1 MAVSVLEQG
10 NGPQAVLIA
19 GPTASG
25 KSALAMALAER
36 LTGTVLNADSMQV
49 YGDLRVLTA
58 RPTVAEAARVPHG
71 LYGHVDAD
79 TDYSVGRWL
88 ADATAALA
96 AAREQGLLPIFVG
109 GTGLYFR
116 ALTQGL
122 AEIPPVPEAVRREV
136 RGTAEG
142 LDSLALHARLADM
155 DPQSAAR
162 LQPNDRQ
169 RVLRALEVITATGRS
184 LSDWQKDAP
193 RPVLDASRCARLV
206 LEVDRAVLRRRIDA
220 RFEAMMAD
228 GALEEVRALAARRLD
243 PSRTV
248 LKAHGAPAL
257 TRHLSGEM
265 TLDDAIAEGQSDTR
279 RYAKRQETFFRHQMA
294 DWPRATPEAALDALL
309 GMIRPHAP

>member
-1 MAVSVLEQG
+1 MAISVLEQG
-10 NGPQAVLIA
+10 NEPQAVLIA

-36 LTGTVLNADSMQV
+36 LTGIVLNADSMQV

-88 ADATAALA
+88 ADATCALA
-96 AAREQGLLPIFVG
+96 AAREQGLLPIVVG

-122 AEIPPVPEAVRREV
+122 AEIPPVPEAVRAQV
-136 RGTAEG
+136 RGMAEA
-142 LDSLALHARLADM
+142 LDNPALHAHLAAL
-155 DPQSAAR
+155 DPQIAAR

-169 RVLRALEVITATGRS
+169 RVQRALEVITATGRS
-184 LSDWQKDAP
+184 LADWQKDAP
-193 RPVLDASRCARLV
+193 RPVLDASSCVRLV
-206 LEVDRAVLRRRIDA
+206 LEVDRAALRQRIDT
-220 RFEAMMAD
+220 RFAAMMAE
-228 GALEEVRALAARRLD
+228 GALDEVRRLAARRLD
-243 PSRTV
+243 PARTV
-248 LKAHGAPAL
+248 LKTLGAPAL
-257 TRHLSGEM
+257 TRHLNGEM
-265 TLDDAIAEGQSDTR
+265 TLDAAIAEGQSDTR

-309 GMIRPHAP
+309 GMINTWS

>member
-122 AEIPPVPEAVRREV
+122 AEIPPVPETVRREV

-193 RPVLDASRCARLV
+193 RPVLDASRCVRLV
-206 LEVDRAVLRRRIDA
+206 LEVDRAVLRQRIDA
-220 RFEAMMAD
+220 RFEAMMAE

-257 TRHLSGEM
+257 TRHLAGEM

-309 GMIRPHAP
+309 GMIRPHAR